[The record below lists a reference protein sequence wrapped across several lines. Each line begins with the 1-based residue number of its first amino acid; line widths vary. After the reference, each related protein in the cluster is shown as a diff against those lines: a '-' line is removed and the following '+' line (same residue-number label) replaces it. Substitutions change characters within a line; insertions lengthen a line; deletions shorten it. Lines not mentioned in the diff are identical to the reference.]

1 MRVFSFFKN
10 TYFVE
15 HLRTAASIIL
25 YFGTSMYSAFS
36 KYQVME
42 KIQRSVLHAYQN
54 YSFQFYKTT
63 VLA

>member
-1 MRVFSFFKN
+1 
-10 TYFVE
+10 
-15 HLRTAASIIL
+15 
-25 YFGTSMYSAFS
+25 MYSAFS

-63 VLA
+63 VLAWECLNYRNSYSLEYLWTVFLSL